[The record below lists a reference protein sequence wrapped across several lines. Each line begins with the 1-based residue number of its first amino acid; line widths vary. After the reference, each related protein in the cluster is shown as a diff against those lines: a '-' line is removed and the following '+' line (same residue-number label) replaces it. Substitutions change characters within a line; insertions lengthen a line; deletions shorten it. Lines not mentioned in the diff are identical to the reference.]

1 MGMIEML
8 AAVVLITVALLALM
22 ASYDQAFFSLHRSAR
37 TNAAAQLA
45 NTQLELYN
53 SLYAMS
59 TSAPLAQIG
68 LNSSLLTTAKS
79 SDAYYSTDENALSP
93 TGTDATNASCDTTS
107 PQCKPVQTVS
117 GSDGKSYRMETFVR
131 DVTQSLTCTTTTTN
145 PCSTTTT
152 ERVVTVVIR
161 DPNTSG
167 TPTIY
172 TATAA
177 FDVGPRS

>member
-1 MGMIEML
+1 
-8 AAVVLITVALLALM
+8 
-22 ASYDQAFFSLHRSAR
+22 
-37 TNAAAQLA
+37 
-45 NTQLELYN
+45 
-53 SLYAMS
+53 
-59 TSAPLAQIG
+59 
-68 LNSSLLTTAKS
+68 
-79 SDAYYSTDENALSP
+79 
-93 TGTDATNASCDTTS
+93 
-107 PQCKPVQTVS
+107 VQTVS